1 MGVRS
6 LAARTLC
13 QVIGGQSLSRA
24 LPPALGKTE
33 EPALAQE
40 LVYGTL
46 RWHFRIS
53 GLINQMLEK
62 PLKQKDQDIE
72 CLIRIGLYQ
81 LMCMNIPAH
90 AAVNETVRETRT
102 MKKPWAK
109 GLVNGILRRYQ
120 RESATLEAALT
131 EAQEQAC
138 PEWLINGLKQ
148 AYPDHWS
155 AICVASNERPPMT
168 LRVNTMHRQR
178 PDYAS
183 MLVEQGITSSNSA
196 QAPAGLT
203 LEQPCDVTQLPG
215 FDKGWVSVQDAAAQL
230 AGEYLDCQP
239 GMRVLDACAA
249 PGGKTAHL
257 LERASN
263 DLDLWAI
270 EKAPERI
277 ASLQQT
283 LDRQQLTARIIE
295 ADAADTGKWWDQ
307 TPFDRI
313 LLDAPCSATGVIRRH
328 PDIRLHRTRD
338 DIETLVKEQQKLLE
352 TLWPLVRPGGM
363 LLYATCS
370 VLPQENVEQVKRF
383 LDAHSDARE
392 HVLPGDFGHRPGH
405 GLQILP
411 GVQGMDGFYYAGIE
425 KLQA

>member
-24 LPPALGKTE
+24 LPAALEKTE

-40 LVYGTL
+40 LVYGAL

-53 GLINQMLEK
+53 GLINQMLDK
-62 PLKQKDQDIE
+62 PLKRKDQDIE

-131 EAQEQAC
+131 GAQEVAY
-138 PEWLINGLKQ
+138 PDWLIDALKQ
-148 AYPDHWS
+148 AYPDRWS
-155 AICVASNERPPMT
+155 AVCVASNERPPMT
-168 LRVNTMHRQR
+168 LRVNTMHHQVR
-178 PDYAS
+178 DYAS
-183 MLVEQGITSSNSA
+183 MLEEQGIACSSPE
-196 QAPAGLT
+196 QAPAALT
-203 LEQPCDVTQLPG
+203 LDQPCDVTQLPG

-230 AGEYLDCQP
+230 AAEYLDCQP

-257 LERASN
+257 LERAGN
-263 DLDLWAI
+263 DLELWAI

-277 ASLQQT
+277 PSLQQT
-283 LDRQQLTARIIE
+283 LARQQL
-295 ADAADTGKWWDQ
+295 
-307 TPFDRI
+307 
-313 LLDAPCSATGVIRRH
+313 
-328 PDIRLHRTRD
+328 
-338 DIETLVKEQQKLLE
+338 
-352 TLWPLVRPGGM
+352 
-363 LLYATCS
+363 
-370 VLPQENVEQVKRF
+370 
-383 LDAHSDARE
+383 
-392 HVLPGDFGHRPGH
+392 
-405 GLQILP
+405 
-411 GVQGMDGFYYAGIE
+411 
-425 KLQA
+425 

>member
-24 LPPALGKTE
+24 LPMALDKTE
-33 EPALAQE
+33 EPALLQE
-40 LVYGTL
+40 LVYGAL

-53 GLINQMLEK
+53 GLISQMLEK
-62 PLKQKDQDIE
+62 PLKQKDRDIE

-81 LMCMNIPAH
+81 LMGMNIPAH

-120 RESATLEAALT
+120 RESTMLESSLT
-131 EAQEQAC
+131 EAQEAAC
-138 PEWLINGLKQ
+138 PDWLINALKQ
-148 AYPDHWS
+148 AYPDQWQ

-168 LRVNTMHRQR
+168 LRVNTMHHQVE
-178 PDYAS
+178 DYAS
-183 MLVEQGITSSNSA
+183 LLKAQGITALTSLQS
-196 QAPAGLT
+196 PAALT
-203 LEQPCDVTQLPG
+203 LEQPCDVSQLPG

-230 AGEYLDCQP
+230 AAEYIDCQP

-257 LERASN
+257 LERSGN

-277 ASLQQT
+277 PSLEQT
-283 LDRQQLTARIIE
+283 LVRQQLKARVIE
-295 ADAADTGKWWDQ
+295 ADAADTDHWWDRL
-307 TPFDRI
+307 PFDRI

-328 PDIRLHRTRD
+328 PDIRLHRNPD
-338 DIETLVKEQQKLLE
+338 DIAKLVMEQQKLLE
-352 TLWPLVRPGGM
+352 SLWPLLRPGGM

-370 VLPQENVEQVKRF
+370 VLPQENVEQVKHF
-383 LDAHSDARE
+383 LDVHSDARE
-392 HVLPGDFGHRPGH
+392 RLLSGDFGRRPGH

-425 KLQA
+425 KL